1 MEAALR
7 HGPNKG
13 VSAAAPES
21 APDGAPYLL
30 PSASRRSDGSPR
42 FTLVLDPAL
51 AANDH
56 GLRYLILRETRFDGF
71 ERATREVIDAHLKPG
86 DLFIDAGAHVG
97 AISLSAASAGVDNP
111 VLAIEPAPDNLRQ
124 LAASIAA
131 NGMGQRIAIVPA
143 ALGAASG
150 KARLRLTRGSMGYR
164 LAADD
169 TGTGAIDVDV
179 FSLDDLLAQFPQH
192 DQRRVVLKIDVEGQE
207 AEVLAGAQ
215 KLLASGRLRLII
227 WEKFATSPASL
238 QTLLASLARH
248 GFASFMFAFHDWGGP
263 LIPFVTSPAI
273 GNVFSFAPGER
284 RLASYPRDFA
294 RRPPHDV
301 AHAMPPAQEDLLAY
315 VEALRQAGGSD
326 GSRWSNWQALEPGSV
341 ERAEAASA
349 FVPPGAHLLDLGAG
363 RMELRRRMPLGAH
376 YQPADLVAWSADC
389 QTVDL
394 NYGPFP
400 AGHYEVIA
408 ALGLLEYLQDPAALI
423 AAARSAA
430 YRLIVTYP
438 IEDSRLPIPAR
449 RGYGWMN
456 DIDLAGFESML
467 VGAGWRIAHRRPLL
481 DSQFWVCEAGPA

>member
-1 MEAALR
+1 M
-7 HGPNKG
+7 
-13 VSAAAPES
+13 SAAAPES
-21 APDGAPYLL
+21 APAGAPFLL

-42 FTLVLDPAL
+42 FTLVLDPVL
-51 AANDH
+51 AASDH
-56 GLRYLILRETRFDGF
+56 GLRYLIQRETRFDGF

-97 AISLSAASAGVDNP
+97 AISLSAASLADNP

-124 LAASIAA
+124 LAAGIAA
-131 NGMGQRIAIVPA
+131 SSMGQRVTVVPA
-143 ALGAASG
+143 ALGAVSG
-150 KARLRLTRGSMGYR
+150 RSRLRLTRGSMGYR
-164 LAADD
+164 MAAGDASD
-169 TGTGAIDVDV
+169 AAIDVDV
-179 FSLDDLLAQFPQH
+179 FCLDDLLARFPQH

-207 AEVLAGAQ
+207 AEVLEGAH

-238 QTLLASLARH
+238 QTLLARLGRH

-284 RLASYPRDFA
+284 RLERYPRDVA

-301 AHAMPPAQEDLLAY
+301 THGMPPAPENLLAY

-326 GSRWSNWQALEPGSV
+326 GSRWANWAALEPGSV
-341 ERAEAASA
+341 ERAEAAA
-349 FVPPGAHLLDLGAG
+349 PFVPPGAHLLDLGAG
-363 RMELRRRMPLGAH
+363 RMELRRRMPLGAR
-376 YQPADLVAWSADC
+376 YLPADLVAWSADC

-400 AGHYEVIA
+400 AEHYEVIA

-430 YRLIVTYP
+430 YRLLVTYP
-438 IEDSRLPIPAR
+438 VADSRLPILAR

-456 DIDLAGFESML
+456 DFDMAGFESML
-467 VGAGWRIAHRRPLL
+467 TGAGWRIAQRRPLV